1 MELNFSSLVL
11 IEQSIRQHY
20 HLDCKK
26 LDKFR
31 YSSTVLR
38 ISPISRSSIDAM
50 ELQSSQAVFTAP
62 VLPPKSQAHQQQQQQ
77 AVLIQRQHRQ
87 QTNHQLRAVEESNG
101 LTARLGKKVD
111 YMAPS
116 LIHTRHTYVI
126 CQATHCLASIYT
138 PCEFWLT

>member
-26 LDKFR
+26 RDKCR

-62 VLPPKSQAHQQQQQQ
+62 VLPPKSQAHQQQQHQQQQQQ

-116 LIHTRHTYVI
+116 VS
-126 CQATHCLASIYT
+126 THPVS
-138 PCEFWLT
+138 FG